1 MGRQEKP
8 RRGGAGPQ
16 QQRGRSW
23 NREARRLPREGQEEA
38 GESEGRGRTACEG
51 TKVRE
56 RVTSLG
62 THTGPV
68 MPVHEGF
75 EGVEK

>member
-1 MGRQEKP
+1 M
-8 RRGGAGPQ
+8 
-16 QQRGRSW
+16 
-23 NREARRLPREGQEEA
+23 EARGLSSRGADHGTERLGVCHVKDRKRLEKA
-38 GESEGRGRTACEG
+38 EGRGRTVCEG